1 MPESYW
7 SSDVLGRQRGTW
19 PRTWQGSLPSSHL
32 LFCSCIAL
40 SHFLCLFI
48 VVRKKRIFSI
58 FSLSST
64 SAKPSVYVPAH
75 THTHGQRTFPVRSK
89 FSLQRPWPPIES
101 SLIGCPFLVMTF
113 LSWCLGTVG
122 CACVSTGL
130 EIFWL
135 VWSFSRSFFKVRDQ
149 GLNQRKTR
157 GKKMRCKTL
166 NSFLINT
173 WSSLHSGSY
182 FLVEC
187 SSLIFC
193 SLNPI

>member
-1 MPESYW
+1 MFWVGSEAHGQGH
-7 SSDVLGRQRGTW
+7 DRQVFH
-19 PRTWQGSLPSSHL
+19 PHISCSALALPS
-32 LFCSCIAL
+32 A
-40 SHFLCLFI
+40 
-48 VVRKKRIFSI
+48 IFSVS
-58 FSLSST
+58 SLWWEKKEYFLFLASAPLLQSPLST
-64 SAKPSVYVPAH
+64 SQH

-135 VWSFSRSFFKVRDQ
+135 VWSFSRSFLKVRDQ

>member
-19 PRTWQGSLPSSHL
+19 PRTWQGSLPSSHR

-75 THTHGQRTFPVRSK
+75 THTRTKNISCQVKVFFAEAVAPNWVQSDWVSISGDDLFILMPGDCGMCMRVDWFGDFLAGLK
-89 FSLQRPWPPIES
+89 FLTKF
-101 SLIGCPFLVMTF
+101 FLR
-113 LSWCLGTVG
+113 LG
-122 CACVSTGL
+122 
-130 EIFWL
+130 I
-135 VWSFSRSFFKVRDQ
+135 
-149 GLNQRKTR
+149 R
-157 GKKMRCKTL
+157 G
-166 NSFLINT
+166 
-173 WSSLHSGSY
+173 
-182 FLVEC
+182 
-187 SSLIFC
+187 
-193 SLNPI
+193 